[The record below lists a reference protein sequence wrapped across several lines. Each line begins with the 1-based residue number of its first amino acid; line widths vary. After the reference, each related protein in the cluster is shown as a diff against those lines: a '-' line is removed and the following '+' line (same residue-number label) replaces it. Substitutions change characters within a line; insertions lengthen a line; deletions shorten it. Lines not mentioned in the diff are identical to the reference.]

1 MTKAR
6 VTVSGS
12 MVDDVIADIV
22 CFSAFEGI
30 NRELGKLLATGGARA
45 CMYLCLSHVSLVSGS
60 GFIHHSVV
68 QYSCCTS
75 KHETPVKLQFLLPP
89 NFATLM
95 LSMDCCNINVQSE
108 GMFH

>member
-6 VTVSGS
+6 VTVFGS

-45 CMYLCLSHVSLVSGS
+45 CMYLCLSPVFLQLLSQAVASFTIQS
-60 GFIHHSVV
+60 YSIPVV
-68 QYSCCTS
+68 HPSM
-75 KHETPVKLQFLLPP
+75 KHL
-89 NFATLM
+89 
-95 LSMDCCNINVQSE
+95 
-108 GMFH
+108 